1 MATRATYT
9 IDGMHFYC
17 HWDGYPTGA
26 ASRMVKMIEAHTQPQ
41 TIAER
46 ASFDPVDD
54 RRGGLAFAFIRG
66 NLDAE
71 PTKGRDFHG
80 DTEWH
85 YEVFTSKETG
95 LIRCHTY
102 AKNWADDPQRFKL
115 QNDERLEDFCNRH
128 GLEWKLPRVVSVKR
142 MAWSPNWG
150 GTADGMRATY
160 QLATEDAARAI
171 AALYRASA
179 ERHPEGSGNRAGAMV
194 NVAAWEA
201 ALSLEPAA

>member
-1 MATRATYT
+1 
-9 IDGMHFYC
+9 
-17 HWDGYPTGA
+17 
-26 ASRMVKMIEAHTQPQ
+26 MVKMIEAHTRPQ
-41 TIAER
+41 TVAER

-71 PTKGRDFHG
+71 PTEGRDAHG

-95 LIRCHTY
+95 LIRCRTY
-102 AKNWADDPQRFKL
+102 AKNWADDPQWFEL

-142 MAWSPNWG
+142 MAWSPK
-150 GTADGMRATY
+150 AYGMRATY

-179 ERHPEGSGNRAGAMV
+179 ERHPKGSGNRAGAMV
-194 NVAAWEA
+194 DVAAWET
-201 ALSLEPAA
+201 ALCLEPAA